1 MRLARHHDC
10 LSNTSCLSWMN
21 LIVLEDKGL
30 VLHLVDDRQH
40 EVQCIM
46 TLLLKD
52 VSWRLAK
59 PSLLS
64 RVQTLHDL

>member
-1 MRLARHHDC
+1 
-10 LSNTSCLSWMN
+10 MN

>member
-1 MRLARHHDC
+1 
-10 LSNTSCLSWMN
+10 MN

-52 VSWRLAK
+52 VSWRLAET
-59 PSLLS
+59 SLLS